1 MTTASDIIASAR
13 KTLQDYDED
22 RWADADMLPH
32 VNGARRMLIVA
43 NPKAYSVVDTV
54 DLVAGPQQTVPA
66 DCHVFYGPLR
76 NRGASGEYG
85 RAITL
90 IQREYIDAFLPMWQ
104 GGGAAEIDHFAYDER
119 TPGVYL
125 VYPPAAQGTKIDVA
139 FAKAPADLQLNGTL
153 NMAETVLADSLADYV
168 VARLLLDDAAS
179 PVNQQRAL
187 THLQL
192 FSSVTG
198 ANIKALL
205 RNSPNAANVG
215 GIPPRVAQGE

>member
-13 KTLQDYDED
+13 KTLQDYDAD
-22 RWADADMLPH
+22 RWTDADMLPH

-43 NPKAYSVVDTV
+43 NPKAYSVVETV
-54 DLVAGPQQTVPA
+54 DLDAGPQQTVPA

-76 NRGASGEYG
+76 NRGVDGGYG
-85 RAITL
+85 PAITL
-90 IQREYIDAFLPMWQ
+90 IQREYIDAFLPSWQ
-104 GGGAAEIDHFAYDER
+104 GGGAQEIYHFAYDER
-119 TPGVYL
+119 TPGVYM
-125 VYPPAAQGTKIDVA
+125 VYPPAADGVSIDIS
-139 FAKAPADLQLNGTL
+139 FAKAPAALPLNGTL

-198 ANIKALL
+198 ASIKALL
-205 RNSPNAANVG
+205 RNSPNTANVG
-215 GIPPRVAQGE
+215 GVPPRVAAGE